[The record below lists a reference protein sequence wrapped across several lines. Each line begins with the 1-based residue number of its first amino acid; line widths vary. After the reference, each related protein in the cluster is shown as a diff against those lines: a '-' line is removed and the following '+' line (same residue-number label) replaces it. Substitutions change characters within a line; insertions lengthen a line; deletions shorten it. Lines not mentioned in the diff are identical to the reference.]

1 MFVLGV
7 DPGLSRCG
15 YGAVRRQGGRWE
27 VVAGGVVATD
37 PASALPE
44 RLAALHGEL
53 QALVDELQPEV
64 VAVERVFFQTNVR
77 TAMATGQAS
86 GLALLVAAQ
95 AGVPVAQYTPNEVK
109 MAVCGHGGADKRQ
122 VQQMVAR
129 VLGLAAVPRPP
140 DLADALALAVCHCTA
155 GPLQAA
161 VRTAEGRRPAVPAAG
176 PRRGGGEAPAARRR
190 APEAPAAQLAVPEAP
205 AATREAG

>member
-15 YGAVRRQGGRWE
+15 YGAVRRLAGRWE
-27 VVAGGVVATD
+27 VVTGGVVGTD
-37 PASALPE
+37 PGTPLPQ
-44 RLAALHGEL
+44 RLAALHHEL
-53 QALVDELQPEV
+53 QALVSEVRPDV

-129 VLGLAAVPRPP
+129 ILGLATVPRPP
-140 DLADALALAVCHCTA
+140 DLADALALAICHCTA

-161 VRTAEGRRPAVPAAG
+161 VQAAALG
-176 PRRGGGEAPAARRR
+176 ARRR
-190 APEAPAAQLAVPEAP
+190 VEPVA
-205 AATREAG
+205 EAG

>member
-15 YGAVRRQGGRWE
+15 YGAVRRQGGQWE
-27 VVAGGVVATD
+27 VVSGGVVGTD
-37 PASALPE
+37 PAVPLPA

-53 QALVDELQPEV
+53 QALVAGLRPEV

-86 GLALLVAAQ
+86 GLALLVAAE
-95 AGVPVAQYTPNEVK
+95 AGVPVVQYTPNEVK

-129 VLGLAAVPRPP
+129 ILDLPAVPRPP

-161 VRTAEGRRPAVPAAG
+161 VQAAELRRLAPLAAAARPGAAPVRT
-176 PRRGGGEAPAARRR
+176 GEA
-190 APEAPAAQLAVPEAP
+190 
-205 AATREAG
+205 G